1 MMQKRSLYSLL
12 LTSFMLV
19 FAFSLSYA
27 QEVTFESDMV
37 LRCQDNV
44 IDVTVDPGQGNSIG
58 AYEIVFELTGDGALT
73 GVTPTPPP
81 GWTPVG
87 PSYPAAGVVRFGAM
101 RLDNTAGYIDASTVV
116 ATISLLTDDV
126 CTGTV
131 TIDETSYT
139 ILKCDDRCLINAQT
153 QFVTDCATSTLV
165 IPAVNAGIITIENA
179 IPTVAPI
186 ANALVH
192 WGTNIVIDV
201 YGDDG
206 DLHSVPDNCETLTY
220 SLISPPAGMTIQKLD
235 NQHAKISWM
244 PSAAQMVAACEYPIT
259 VQVDD
264 ACPYGPKASV
274 STGFTIY
281 LWNDEPEITCSDDV
295 EIYWGYTASGWAS
308 AVDTVT
314 APDPGPAPLL
324 YSVISFNGPGLINL
338 NPATG
343 DWTWDTDETVPY
355 LGCFDLCIA
364 VTDGA
369 AIGCDN
375 GTNPNNADTCC
386 IEICVLPTADI
397 VIEKTHDTYQGQFE
411 FVSIFID
418 WAPTFEMG
426 GFDFLI
432 AYDASALNA
441 MSVTPGQLLVD
452 CGWEYF
458 EYRFGPFGNCG
469 NACPSG
475 LLRIV
480 AIAEYNNGINHP
492 TCFGPPD
499 TDPYELAEIMFLVT
513 NDRTFECQYVPIQFF
528 WIDCGDNAIS
538 NVLGDLLYLDRRIYN
553 YDTTYAG
560 GNLIWDEEDDILF
573 PEDARL
579 WPGFMGAP
587 DFCLD
592 AEEGKPMPRRI
603 IDFWF
608 GGIDIVCADSIDMR
622 GDINLNNVPH
632 EVADAVLF
640 TNYFVYGIG
649 VFNINTAGQIAA
661 SDVNADGI
669 TLSVADLVHLI
680 RVIVGDADPYYKVG
694 APAKVNYVHADNG
707 LMSVDGAQIG
717 AAFVVAEGDVT
728 PELKADGMEMR
739 YAFDGINTRILV
751 YSFEANSFTGEF
763 LNLEG
768 DVLSIEMATR
778 EGNPVNAK
786 LIPST
791 FSLAQNYPNPFNPTT
806 SIAFSLPVAS
816 DYDLTIY
823 NVSGQTIATFSGTEQ
838 AGHVVLEW
846 HADDLA
852 SGVYFY
858 RLDAGSF
865 SDTKK
870 MVLLK

>member
-1 MMQKRSLYSLL
+1 MQKRSLYSLL

-19 FAFSLSYA
+19 FAFSLSHA
-27 QEVTFESDMV
+27 QSVTFESKDV

-44 IDVTVDPGQGNSIG
+44 IDVTVDPGQGNSIN
-58 AYEIVFELTGDGALT
+58 AYEIVFELTGDGSFQ
-73 GVTPTPPP
+73 GVTHTPPP
-81 GWTPVG
+81 LWQTETDLSTPG
-87 PSYPAAGVVRFGAM
+87 YVRIGGMMIDPNAVC
-101 RLDNTAGYIDASTVV
+101 IDASTVV
-116 ATISLLTDDV
+116 ATVSLLTDDV
-126 CTGTV
+126 CQGAVTIDGVEYDIDKCGTCTIHAKTQFVDCTTNELVPVAVIAGTV
-131 TIDETSYT
+131 TI
-139 ILKCDDRCLINAQT
+139 
-153 QFVTDCATSTLV
+153 
-165 IPAVNAGIITIENA
+165 ENA
-179 IPTVAPI
+179 LPTVDPI

-192 WGTNIVIDV
+192 WGTNIAINV
-201 YGDDG
+201 YGDDD

-220 SLISPPAGMTIQKLD
+220 SLVGPPAGMTITKLTD
-235 NQHAKISWM
+235 QHAKISWT
-244 PSAAQMVAACEYPIT
+244 PSAAQMVAACEYLIT

-264 ACPYGPKASV
+264 ACPYRASV
-274 STGFTIY
+274 QDSFTIY

-314 APDPGPAPLL
+314 APDPGPAPLF
-324 YSVISFNGPGLINL
+324 YTVASFDGVGSINL
-338 NPATG
+338 DPATG
-343 DWTWDTDETVPY
+343 VWSWDTDETVPY
-355 LGCFDLCIA
+355 LGCFTLCIA
-364 VTDGA
+364 VTDRA
-369 AIGCDN
+369 AIGCGD

-397 VIEKTHDTYQGQFE
+397 VIEKTHDTYQGE
-411 FVSIFID
+411 YEYVSIFID

-432 AYDASALNA
+432 AYDQSAINA
-441 MSVTPGQLLVD
+441 INVTPGQLLED

-475 LLRIV
+475 MMRIV
-480 AIAEYNNGINHP
+480 AIAEYNNGLNHP
-492 TCFGPPD
+492 ACFGPPD

-513 NDRTFECQYVPIQFF
+513 NDRTFECQYVPIYFY

-538 NVLGDLLYLDRRIYN
+538 NVLGDLLYLDRRVYN
-553 YDTTYAG
+553 FEG
-560 GNLIWDEEDDILF
+560 HLIWDEEDDVSF
-573 PEDARL
+573 PEAARL

-603 IDFWF
+603 IDFWA
-608 GGIDIVCADSIDMR
+608 GGIDIICADSIDDR
-622 GDINLNNVPH
+622 GDINLNGIAN

-640 TNYFVYGIG
+640 TNYFVWGIG

-661 SDVNADGI
+661 TDVNADGI

-680 RVIVGDADPYYKVG
+680 RVIVGDALPYYKVG
-694 APAKVNYVHADNG
+694 APVKVSYVHAENG
-707 LMSVDGAQIG
+707 LMAVDGAQIG
-717 AAFVVAEGDVT
+717 AAFVVAEGNVT

-751 YSFEANSFTGEF
+751 YSLEANSFTGEF

-768 DVLSIEMATR
+768 NVLSIEMATH

-816 DYDLTIY
+816 EYNLTIY

-846 HADDLA
+846 NADDLA

-858 RLDAGSF
+858 RLNAGSF

>member
-12 LTSFMLV
+12 LTSLMLV
-19 FAFSLSYA
+19 LAFSLSYA
-27 QEVTFESDMV
+27 HEVAFESKTV
-37 LRCQDNV
+37 LRCQDNA
-44 IDVTVDPGQGNSIG
+44 INVTVDPGVGNSIS
-58 AYEIVFELTGDGALT
+58 AFEIVYNITGDVTAS
-73 GVTPTPPP
+73 GVTLSVPDF
-81 GWTPVG
+81 WHPVTDLSN
-87 PSYPAAGVVRFGAM
+87 PGVVRIAGMMINPGGAC
-101 RLDNTAGYIDASTVV
+101 IDAPTVV
-116 ATISLLTDDV
+116 ATISLTTADV
-126 CTGTV
+126 CDGAIIIDKTSLTIPKCGGT
-131 TIDETSYT
+131 
-139 ILKCDDRCLINAQT
+139 CLINAQT

-165 IPAVNAGIITIENA
+165 IPVVNAGTVTIQNA
-179 IPTVAPI
+179 TPTIVPI
-186 ANALVH
+186 ADALVH
-192 WGTNIVIDV
+192 WGTPILVDV
-201 YGDDG
+201 FGNDA
-206 DLHSVPDNCETLTY
+206 DLSSIPGGCETLTY
-220 SLISPPAGMTIQKLD
+220 SLVNPPAGMTITTLTD
-235 NQHAKISWM
+235 TTARINWT
-244 PSAAQMVAACEYPIT
+244 PSAAQMVAACEYEIE
-259 VQVDD
+259 VRVDD
-264 ACPYGPKASV
+264 ACPYRDSAST
-274 STGFTIY
+274 SFTIY

-295 EIYWGYTASGWAS
+295 EIYWGYTASGSAS
-308 AVDTVT
+308 AVDTIT

-324 YSVISFNGPGLINL
+324 YSVASFNGPGGPSSIVLD
-338 NPATG
+338 PATG
-343 DWTWDTDETVPY
+343 VWSWDTDETVPY

-369 AIGCDN
+369 AIGCGD

-386 IEICVLPTADI
+386 TEICVLPTADI
-397 VIEKTHDTYQGQFE
+397 VIEKTHNTPQGQYE
-411 FVSIFID
+411 YVSIMID

-432 AYDASALNA
+432 AYDQSAIAA
-441 MSVTPGQLLVD
+441 MSVTPGQLLED

-469 NACPSG
+469 NGCPSG
-475 LLRIV
+475 MLRIV
-480 AIAEYNNGINHP
+480 AIAEYNNGMNHP

-513 NDRTFECQYVPIQFF
+513 NNQTFECQKVPIYFF

-538 NVLGDLLYLDRRIYN
+538 NVPGDLLYLDRRIY
-553 YDTTYAG
+553 TFE
-560 GNLIWDEEDDILF
+560 GNLIWDEEDDVLF
-573 PEDARL
+573 PEDARM
-579 WPGFMGAP
+579 WPGPMGAP

-592 AEEGKPMPRRI
+592 ADSGKPMPRRI
-603 IDFWF
+603 IDFWN
-608 GGIDIVCADSIDMR
+608 GGIDIVCADSIDAR
-622 GDINLNNVPH
+622 GDINMNNVIN

-640 TNYFVYGIG
+640 TNYFVYGIS
-649 VFNINTAGQIAA
+649 VFTVNVNGQIAA
-661 SDVNADGI
+661 TDVNADGI

-680 RVIVGDADPYYKVG
+680 RVIVGDALPYYKVG
-694 APAKVNYVHADNG
+694 APVKVNYVHADNG
-707 LMSVDGAQIG
+707 LMRIDGAQIG

-728 PELKADGMEMR
+728 PELKADGMEMP

-751 YSFEANSFTGEF
+751 YSMEANSFTGEF

-768 DVLSIEMATR
+768 NVLSIEMATR

-846 HADDLA
+846 NADDLA

>member
-19 FAFSLSYA
+19 FAFSLSNA
-27 QEVTFESDMV
+27 QEVTFESKTV
-37 LRCQDNV
+37 LRCQDNA
-44 IDVTVDPGQGNSIG
+44 INVTVDPGQGNSIG
-58 AYEIVFELTGDGALT
+58 AYEIVFELTGDGT
-73 GVTPTPPP
+73 FQGVTPTAPP

-87 PSYPAAGVVRFGAM
+87 PSYPAPGVVRFGAM
-101 RLDNTAGYIDASTVV
+101 RLDNTAGYIDAPTVV
-116 ATISLLTDDV
+116 ATISLQTADV
-126 CTGTV
+126 CTGAV
-131 TIDETSYT
+131 NIDETSLT
-139 ILKCDDRCLINAQT
+139 ILKCDDRCLINVQT

-165 IPAVNAGIITIENA
+165 IPVVNPGVITIENA
-179 IPTVAPI
+179 IPTVDPI
-186 ANALVH
+186 ASVLVD

-220 SLISPPAGMTIQKLD
+220 SLVSPPAGMTIAKLD
-235 NQHAKISWM
+235 NQHAKISWT
-244 PSAAQMVAACEYPIT
+244 PSAAQMMAACMYPIT

-274 STGFTIY
+274 QTGFTIY
-281 LWNDEPEITCSDDV
+281 LWNDEPVITCSDDV
-295 EIYWGYTASGWAS
+295 EIYWGYTASGSAS
-308 AVDTVT
+308 AID
-314 APDPGPAPLL
+314 PDSGPAPLE
-324 YSVISFNGPGLINL
+324 YSVASFNGPGTINL
-338 NPATG
+338 APATG
-343 DWTWDTDETVPY
+343 IWTWDTEEQVPY
-355 LGCFDLCIA
+355 LGVFTLCIA

-369 AIGCDN
+369 AISCGN

-386 IEICVLPTADI
+386 IEIEVLPTADI

-411 FVSIFID
+411 YVSILID

-441 MSVTPGQLLVD
+441 MGVTPGQLLED

-475 LLRIV
+475 MLRIV
-480 AIAEYNNGINHP
+480 AIAEYNNGIGHP
-492 TCFGPPD
+492 SCFGPPD
-499 TDPYELAEIMFLVT
+499 TDPHELAEIMFLVT
-513 NDRTFECQYVPIQFF
+513 NDRTFECQKVAIDFF

-538 NVLGDLLYLDRRIYN
+538 NVLGDLLYLDRRIYTLEG
-553 YDTTYAG
+553 Y
-560 GNLIWDEEDDILF
+560 LIWDEEDDMLF
-573 PEDARL
+573 PEAARL
-579 WPGFMGAP
+579 WPGPTGAP

-592 AEEGKPMPRRI
+592 ADSGKPMPRRI
-603 IDFWF
+603 IDFHN
-608 GGIDIVCADSIDMR
+608 GGIDIVCADSIDAR
-622 GDINLNNVPH
+622 GDINLNNVAH

-640 TNYFVYGIG
+640 TNYFVHGIG
-649 VFNINTAGQIAA
+649 VFTVNVHGQIAA

-694 APAKVNYVHADNG
+694 APAKVNYVHANNG
-707 LMSVDGAQIG
+707 LMRVDGAQIG

-751 YSFEANSFTGEF
+751 YSLEANSFTGEF

-768 DVLSIEMATR
+768 NVLSIEMATR

-791 FSLAQNYPNPFNPTT
+791 FGLAQNYPNPFNPTT

-816 DYDLTIY
+816 DYNLTIY
-823 NVSGQTIATFSGTEQ
+823 NVSGQTIATFSGNEQ
-838 AGHVVLEW
+838 AGHVVVEW
-846 HADDLA
+846 HANDLA